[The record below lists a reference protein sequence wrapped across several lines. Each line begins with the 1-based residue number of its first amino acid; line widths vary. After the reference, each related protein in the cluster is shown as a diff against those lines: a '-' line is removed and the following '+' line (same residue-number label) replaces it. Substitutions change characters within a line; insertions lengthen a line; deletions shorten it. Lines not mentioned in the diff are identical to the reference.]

1 MKCISEQRCGKCG
14 LEFLLLRSLIFTSL
28 GLLGMGHPL
37 TDEAVLEAIREATS
51 EELYNSF
58 NETLVNLA
66 EYWRYK
72 DLGDIK
78 VRSFGEL
85 VRNMDKIVKRYSN
98 GEFFLFLGGD
108 HSITYATFKNLREI
122 SREEFGLIYFDAH
135 HDLYPEYEGDKY
147 SHACTVRRLVE
158 EELVKG
164 ENIVQIG
171 IRAPTKEQ
179 IEFANEYGIKVISAS
194 EVYYSSKV
202 KAQFEKAYLSFD
214 IDVLDPAF
222 ASGVGNPEPGGLT
235 MRELVEV
242 IKSLNVDAVGF
253 DIVELNPEYDYKG
266 ISAFATAKIIRE
278 VLGKSAF
285 TKSHSTK

>member
-1 MKCISEQRCGKCG
+1 MLFGIPSSEIPNLYIIGIPWDGSSSYRRGCARG
-14 LEFLLLRSLIFTSL
+14 
-28 GLLGMGHPL
+28 P
-37 TDEAVLEAIREATS
+37 EAIREATS

-78 VRSFGEL
+78 AKSFGEL
-85 VRNMDKIVKRYSN
+85 VGNVDKIVKKYYN
-98 GEFFLFLGGD
+98 GELFLFLGGD
-108 HSITYATFKNLREI
+108 HSITYVTFKNLREV
-122 SREEFGLIYFDAH
+122 SQEEFGLIYFDAH
-135 HDLYPEYEGDKY
+135 PDLYPEYKGDKY

-158 EELVKG
+158 EGLVKG
-164 ENIVQIG
+164 ENVVQIG

-179 IEFANEYGIKVISAS
+179 IEFAKEYGIKVISAS
-194 EVYYSSKV
+194 EVYYSTKV
-202 KAQFEKAYLSFD
+202 EVPFEKAYLSFD
-214 IDVLDPAF
+214 VDVLDPAF
-222 ASGVGNPEPGGLT
+222 APGVGNPEPGGLT

-242 IKSLNVDAVGF
+242 IKSLSVDVVGF

-266 ISAFATAKIIRE
+266 ISAFAAAKIIRE

-285 TKSHSTK
+285 MGSHSTK

>member
-1 MKCISEQRCGKCG
+1 MLFGIPSSEVPNLYIIGAPWDGSSSYRRGCARG
-14 LEFLLLRSLIFTSL
+14 
-28 GLLGMGHPL
+28 P
-37 TDEAVLEAIREATS
+37 EAIREATS
-51 EELYNSF
+51 EKLYNSF

-78 VRSFGEL
+78 AESFREL
-85 VRNMDKIVKRYSN
+85 VENMDKIVKRYYN

-108 HSITYATFKNLREI
+108 HSITYAAFKSLREI

-135 HDLYPEYEGDKY
+135 PDLYPEYEGEKY

-164 ENIVQIG
+164 KNIVQIG

-179 IEFANEYGIKVISAS
+179 IEFAKEHGIKVISAS
-194 EVYYSSKV
+194 EVYYSW
-202 KAQFEKAYLSFD
+202 KAEVPFEKAYLSFD
-214 IDVLDPAF
+214 VDVLDPAF
-222 ASGVGNPEPGGLT
+222 APGVGNPEPGGLT
-235 MRELVEV
+235 VRELVEV
-242 IKSLNVDAVGF
+242 IKSLNVNVVGF
-253 DIVELNPEYDYKG
+253 DIVELNPEYDWKG

-285 TKSHSTK
+285 TESHSTK